1 MRAQFR
7 DAALCLVPP
16 FSSEDNE
23 RWDIAGGAKV
33 HDQLIQLTPNLPGRF
48 GTLWSQVPLKLTDWK
63 VTFKFHITGDHNVG
77 GEGLAFW
84 YVKRKMMGSVFGGAD
99 YWDGLGIFFDT
110 VGAGL
115 DIPAIIAIYNDGTQR
130 YNAYDNGISQ
140 ALGKCNFPIR
150 NSEEP
155 LYAEI
160 IYLNQELSVNLA
172 LDFSSDGFPNYS
184 SCFKAYGIKL
194 GLDKFFGFTSATPAL
209 KGNAGIIGDKHVIYS
224 IVTMNFNPVPTK
236 DQLEN
241 KREEYRKEVE
251 EEHMQVPKHHDI
263 TEGEF
268 RVNVLSLLN
277 QIQNQL
283 EMLDQSQIAIEN
295 LLQSVIGKSKNQDT
309 SYSLGQDIKDHISGA
324 LKTRQASYT
333 QKISSQKDKNDKMKN
348 RKHAVVED
356 ISQQMSE
363 QLSQV
368 NKFLNLIQ
376 AGKNKL
382 ISDGKYKR
390 DSSSNIDRLLQSMSN
405 KLDLVDKIPDVLRVV
420 TNEQTLDVEVSWTV
434 WLLILLNLA
443 GTIFLIFIHF
453 HHNQRRIKSR

>member
-7 DAALCLVPP
+7 DATLCLVPP

-23 RWDIAGGAKV
+23 RWDISGGAKV
-33 HDQLIQLTPNLPGRF
+33 YDQLVQLTPNLPGRY
-48 GTLWSQVPLKLTDWK
+48 GTIWSQVPLKLTDWK
-63 VTFKFHITGDHNVG
+63 VTFKFHITGKHDIG

-84 YVKRKMMGSVFGGAD
+84 YVKKKVIGSVFGGAD

-172 LDFSSDGFPNYS
+172 LDFSLDGSPIFS

-209 KGNAGIIGDKHVIYS
+209 KGKKVGDKHVIYS

-263 TEGEF
+263 TESEF

-309 SYSLGQDIKDHISGA
+309 SYSLSQDIKDHISGT
-324 LKTRQASYT
+324 LKARQASYT
-333 QKISSQKDKNDKMKN
+333 QKDFSQKDKNDKMENK
-348 RKHAVVED
+348 RQTAID
-356 ISQQMSE
+356 AISRHMSD

-368 NKFLNLIQ
+368 NKFLNTIQ
-376 AGKNKL
+376 VSKNKL
-382 ISDGKYKR
+382 ISNNKFNGAT
-390 DSSSNIDRLLQSMSN
+390 SSNIDRLLEGVNN
-405 KLDLVDKIPDVLRVV
+405 KLGWIDKIPDMLRVV
-420 TNEQTLDVEVSWTV
+420 INEQTLDMEISWTV
-434 WLLILLNLA
+434 WFLILLNLA
-443 GTIFLIFIHF
+443 GTIFLIVIHF
-453 HHNQRRIKSR
+453 HHNQRRIKFR